1 MSIISYRYITIYI
14 YLIYMYI
21 YIYIL
26 YIYIYTYY
34 IYTPILQYLL
44 LGSFLFVDDQGCK
57 DEQLYV
63 VSVSQVKLKIRS
75 DRQG

>member
-1 MSIISYRYITIYI
+1 
-14 YLIYMYI
+14 MYI
-21 YIYIL
+21 YIYIS

-75 DRQG
+75 TKLTGKVRTDS